1 MSANPAMKLWSR
13 NVVRALLVLMLL
25 TSTAACQ
32 GPQPEPAPLATVPA
46 VDLDRYTGRWYE
58 IAKIPNRFQRQCVS
72 DTSANYARNADGTIA
87 VVNRCRTTDGRFD
100 EAHAI
105 ARVADPRTNAKL
117 QVSFFSLLGWRP
129 IWGDY
134 WVLALGP
141 DYEYAVVGEPG
152 RQYGW
157 ILARTPTLPAVTREA
172 INNQLRARGY
182 DPALFENSP
191 HSADR

>member
-1 MSANPAMKLWSR
+1 MRDRPPTPPWRALNAALIEASAN
-13 NVVRALLVLMLL
+13 
-25 TSTAACQ
+25 
-32 GPQPEPAPLATVPA
+32 EP
-46 VDLDRYTGRWYE
+46 R
-58 IAKIPNRFQRQCVS
+58 
-72 DTSANYARNADGTIA
+72 SAISN
-87 VVNRCRTTDGRFD
+87 
-100 EAHAI
+100 AI
-105 ARVADPRTNAKL
+105 ARVADSGTNAKL

-157 ILARTPTLPAVTREA
+157 ILARTPTLPAATREA
-172 INNQLRARGY
+172 IDHQLRVHGY